1 MKKFVLVAA
10 MIAVLGVWTD
20 SVRAEMDPTF
30 AKANQAYSEGR
41 FQEAVDGYQS
51 LVQAGRY
58 SANLFYDL
66 GNAHFRLGSF
76 GEAILNYERALA
88 LEPRHPESEANLQLA
103 RDEARALELR
113 KTAVEKYVD
122 AGTPTQYSIAASVAV
137 WFALF
142 VTTRLFFARR
152 RSAGQIALIVLS
164 LLVFAGASFALYTE
178 ENGSKGSALAIV
190 TGKDIQARL
199 ATAESAG
206 SVLALPPG
214 SEIKVLSERG
224 GWIYAAL
231 PNDLRG
237 WIPATAV
244 QRVRLNT
251 SSS

>member
-1 MKKFVLVAA
+1 MKTFVLLTA
-10 MIAVLGVWTD
+10 MIALLCVAAG
-20 SVRAEMDPTF
+20 SVRAEEDPAF

-41 FQEAVDGYQS
+41 FQEAADGYQS

-66 GNAHFRLGSF
+66 GNAQFRLGNF
-76 GEAILNYERALA
+76 GEAILSYERALA

-113 KTAVEKYVD
+113 KTPVEKYID
-122 AGTPTQYSIAASVAV
+122 AGTSTQYAIAASIAF

-142 VTTRLFFARR
+142 VTARLVFARR
-152 RSAGQIALIVLS
+152 RSLGQMALIALS
-164 LLVFAGASFALYTE
+164 LLVFAGAVFALYTI

-190 TGKDIQARL
+190 IGKDIQARL
-199 ATAESAG
+199 ATADTAG
-206 SVLALPPG
+206 SVLALPSG

-237 WIPATAV
+237 WIPAKAV
-244 QRVRLNT
+244 QRVRL
-251 SSS
+251 